1 MTLPAA
7 AILVPD
13 FFPDVSPR
21 WVVRLGTA
29 SFAGALV
36 LVAAL
41 DADASAEIVAIPLL
55 LIGLGTGAPS
65 SPARVGFRVRSAG
78 STGCGTRRVDHDR
91 GDDGA
96 ALAILA
102 FAPGATE
109 ASETEGS
116 VVVLGSR
123 SSPAVQPPPAPCGST
138 GRSHPAPGPESD

>member
-41 DADASAEIVAIPLL
+41 DADASAD
-55 LIGLGTGAPS
+55 TSPS
-65 SPARVGFRVRSAG
+65 LF
-78 STGCGTRRVDHDR
+78 C
-91 GDDGA
+91 
-96 ALAILA
+96 
-102 FAPGATE
+102 
-109 ASETEGS
+109 
-116 VVVLGSR
+116 
-123 SSPAVQPPPAPCGST
+123 
-138 GRSHPAPGPESD
+138 